1 MYRIETYQGSEVVIL
16 QRMEVVFVQRVG
28 DIPCGPIGKRD
39 SSREATHVLRNDTLF
54 TVWRIHRP
62 IPVGKANSVCNIQGL
77 ITGFA
82 DGILIGDVDR
92 AIMENLLEER
102 EIRSV
107 PGAEHARP
115 MRTISHHL
123 MTSCPVHIVPLLEWH
138 SVYP

>member
-1 MYRIETYQGSEVVIL
+1 MYRIETYQRSEVIIL
-16 QRMEVVFVQRVG
+16 QRMEVVFVQRVW

-39 SSREATHVLRNDTLF
+39 RSREATHVLRNDTLF

-62 IPVGKANSVCNIQGL
+62 VPVRKANSVCNIQGL
-77 ITGFA
+77 VTGFT
-82 DGILIGDVDR
+82 DWILIGDVDR

-107 PGAEHARP
+107 PGTEYAGTV
-115 MRTISHHL
+115 RTVSHHL
-123 MTSCPVHIVPLLEWH
+123 MASCSVHIVPLLEWH